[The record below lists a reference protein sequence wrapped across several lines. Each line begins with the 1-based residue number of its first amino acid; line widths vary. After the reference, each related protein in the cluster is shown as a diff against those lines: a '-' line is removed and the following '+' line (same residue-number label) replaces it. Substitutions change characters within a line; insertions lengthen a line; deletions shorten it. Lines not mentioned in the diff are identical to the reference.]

1 MPLLGLSTLELRQII
16 ERACLPDR
24 CEVSCSEDGY
34 LTIRLGKGESLE
46 ECVTLCDVPLDS
58 LNSTRDVLGL
68 IMQLRHQQH
77 PPAKEVWP
85 GVSAP
90 AMRAGT

>member
-1 MPLLGLSTLELRQII
+1 MSLLGLSTLEMRQLI

-34 LTIRLGKGESLE
+34 LTIRLGKGDSLE
-46 ECVTLCDVPLDS
+46 ECVVLSGVPLDS

-68 IMQLRHQQH
+68 IVQLRHQQH
-77 PPAKEVWP
+77 PPASDVQP
-85 GVSAP
+85 
-90 AMRAGT
+90 RAFA